1 MAVNIG
7 LKLFK
12 HEPTPA
18 EVVKKSR
25 EDRFFAREII
35 DGVFND
41 FIEFHGDRQS
51 GDDMS
56 VIGGIA
62 TLNAKPVT
70 VIVIDKGTDIHDKL
84 SKRNGSP
91 EPWGYRKA
99 QRLMQ
104 QANKFHRPIVTF
116 INTPGAFPGKT
127 AEAQGQGEAIAKSIL
142 ESMKLTVPMISIIY
156 GEGGSGGALALAT
169 TDQVWMFQNA
179 TYSILSP
186 EGFASILWKDSKRSE
201 EAAAVMGL
209 TPKDLLEKNVI
220 EYVIPESRNH
230 PRVFNLIRKKLDDEF
245 SLLNELSPE
254 ELIQKRRARFRAF

>member
-7 LKLFK
+7 LNLFR
-12 HEPTPA
+12 HELTPA

-35 DGVFND
+35 DGIFTD

-62 TLNAKPVT
+62 ALNGKPVT
-70 VIVIDKGTDIHDKL
+70 IIAIDKGIDINDKL

-142 ESMKLTVPMISIIY
+142 ESMKLTVPMIAIIY
-156 GEGGSGGALALAT
+156 G
-169 TDQVWMFQNA
+169 D
-179 TYSILSP
+179 
-186 EGFASILWKDSKRSE
+186 
-201 EAAAVMGL
+201 
-209 TPKDLLEKNVI
+209 
-220 EYVIPESRNH
+220 
-230 PRVFNLIRKKLDDEF
+230 RK
-245 SLLNELSPE
+245 SVV
-254 ELIQKRRARFRAF
+254 